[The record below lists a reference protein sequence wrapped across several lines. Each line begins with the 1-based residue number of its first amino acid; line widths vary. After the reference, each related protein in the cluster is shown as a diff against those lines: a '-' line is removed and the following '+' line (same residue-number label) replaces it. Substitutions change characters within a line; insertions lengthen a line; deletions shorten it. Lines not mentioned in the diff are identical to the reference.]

1 MKKICC
7 FMLALICA
15 AGLAFGGGQRGSG
28 TGASGG
34 TRREKGTLPLA
45 DGKTAFTVFIGG
57 GGTPATSS
65 FAYAD
70 NVFTQRVVK
79 ETGIML
85 DISSAGGASQRE
97 RLNLLLATGDYPDL
111 IISGSVSLNDMNYY
125 ATQGIFIAL
134 DPYDPLSYRNIKA
147 AYDEFPALNEVTRGT
162 DGKLYALPQVN
173 DCIHCTYGQGRIFYY
188 MPWARDNN
196 RQIPRTLDEFTDYLR
211 WIQGNDLN
219 KNGKKD
225 EIPLAFDKANT
236 KNVIA
241 FFAKSYMPFVWTGSY
256 FGLALNNRQVTEQYK
271 DSRFREALAYLA
283 GLYKEGLIMK
293 DSFTLDVDQMK
304 GLAGSNPAV
313 VGVPALNWIQGYA
326 SHLAVPGVETFN
338 LPPLKGPN
346 GQQNAGNQDPW
357 SIMGPMY
364 FITDKCK
371 DPELAIALY
380 DYLINFD
387 VELDGYTGP
396 KGIGWNDPDPG
407 AISLMAEK
415 PIWKA
420 LVNYGTQPHNSSWEQ
435 SNPMIRST
443 AFRLGAQ
450 ATGALEAKEWFATGN
465 PALRDSMLKNGTYTQ
480 MFFYFSTLEVLKYGM
495 PNNLF
500 IPPLALNDTDN
511 ARISDINAV
520 LEPYKEQA
528 CVEFITGIRN
538 ISNNADWNTYLADLD
553 RMGSKDLVAILQR
566 YIK

>member
-1 MKKICC
+1 MKKKILPVL
-7 FMLALICA
+7 FLLVMTGIAF
-15 AGLAFGGGQRGSG
+15 AGGGGQRTTGS
-28 TGASGG
+28 SSG
-34 TRREKGTLPLA
+34 TRRVRGTLPLA
-45 DGKTAFTVFIGG
+45 DGKTSFTVFIGG

-70 NVFTQRVVK
+70 NTFTKRVVN
-79 ETGIML
+79 ETGVML
-85 DISSAGGASQRE
+85 DITSAGGASTRE
-97 RLNLLLATGDYPDL
+97 RLNLLLSTGDYPEI
-111 IISGSVSLNDMNYY
+111 IISGGISLNDLNYY
-125 ATQGIFIAL
+125 AAQGIFVPL
-134 DPYDPLSYRNIKA
+134 DSYDPLGYSNIKA

-188 MPWARDNN
+188 MPWARDNK
-196 RQIPRTLDEFTDYLR
+196 RKVPETLDEFTAYLR
-211 WIQGNDLN
+211 WIRDTDLN
-219 KNGKKD
+219 QNGRKD
-225 EIPLAFDKANT
+225 EIPMAFDRANI
-236 KNVIA
+236 KNVVA

-256 FGLALNNRQVTEQYK
+256 FGLALNNRRVTEQYR
-271 DSRFREALAYLA
+271 DSRFRDALAYLA

-293 DSFTLDVDQMK
+293 DSFTIDVDQMK
-304 GLAGSNPAV
+304 ALAGSKPAV
-313 VGVPALNWIQGYA
+313 VGVPALNWIQSYA

-357 SIMGPMY
+357 SIMSPMY

-380 DYLINFD
+380 DYLIKFD

-396 KGIGWNDPDPG
+396 KGIGWDDPDPG

-435 SNPMIRST
+435 ANPMIRST

-465 PALRDSMLKNGTYTQ
+465 PSLRDQMLNNGTYTQ

-495 PNNLF
+495 PNDLF
-500 IPPLALNDTDN
+500 IPPLALSDTDN
-511 ARISDINAV
+511 ERISDINAV
-520 LEPYKEQA
+520 LESYKEQA

-538 ISNNADWNTYLADLD
+538 TASDADWNTYLTDLN
-553 RMGSKDLVAILQR
+553 RLGSGDLVQIIQK